1 MKALVLTKYG
11 NAYEAFEIREL
22 NEEIL
27 LPGEVRIEVSAS
39 GLNFADVL
47 GRKGLY
53 PALPPLPVVMG
64 YDVVGK
70 ITQVGEGVDTQWIG
84 KRVAALTHFGGYA
97 SAVNTPVSGV
107 VELPDSI
114 SDEEGCALGTQY
126 ATALYMSDYLQTTKK
141 GERVLVHAAA
151 GGVGTALVQL
161 LLHKGCDVYATA
173 GSDTKVNA
181 LMKLGVKA
189 INYRSEDYE
198 SALQKYLGNHKL
210 DVVFNSIGGK
220 TFKKDMRLLGA
231 GGRLLLFGYSERT
244 SMWGG
249 KLATLRV
256 VMQMGRLIPIMLL
269 AHSKSV
275 MGVNMLNVAVQKPE
289 LIGQLMSEL
298 VALHAQGAIL
308 PHIGKVYSYT
318 EVGQAHHDLESRT
331 TQGKLVL
338 KWTN

>member
-11 NAYEAFEIREL
+11 NAYEAFEIREMK
-22 NEEIL
+22 EEVL
-27 LPGEVRIEVSAS
+27 LHGEVRIEVSAS

-53 PALPPLPVVMG
+53 PALPPTPVVMG

-70 ITQVGEGVDTQWIG
+70 ITEIGEGVDIAWMG
-84 KRVAALTHFGGYA
+84 KRVAALTRFGGYA
-97 SAVNTPVSGV
+97 SSVNTNVEGL
-107 VELPDSI
+107 VELPESI

-126 ATALYMSDYLQTTKK
+126 ATALYMSDYLQSTKK

-161 LLHKGCDVYATA
+161 LLNKGCEVYATA
-173 GSDTKVNA
+173 GSDAKVNA

-189 INYRSEDYE
+189 INYRHEDYE
-198 SALQKYLGNHKL
+198 EALSKYLGNRKL

-249 KLATLRV
+249 KWATLRV

-269 AHSKSV
+269 AQSKSV
-275 MGVNMLNVAVQKPE
+275 LGVNMLNVAVEKPA
-289 LIGQLMSEL
+289 LIGELMSRL
-298 VALHAQGAIL
+298 VKLHVSGVIK
-308 PHIGKVYSYT
+308 PVIGKVYSYVDVA
-318 EVGQAHHDLESRT
+318 EAHHDLESRN

-338 KWTN
+338 KW